1 MRFNGY
7 VEIDEAIEAGERVL
21 DRIDEAIE
29 YLNSARNW
37 GIFDMLSKRSLISS
51 MIKHSKMDKAQGVM
65 YDLEYD
71 LRRFASELN
80 DVDMFT
86 DLPEISAGDFMRF
99 VDIFMDNTF
108 VDIMALSR
116 ISDSKRELERLAD
129 KVDGILSQLDRLK
142 EEY

>member
-37 GIFDMLSKRSLISS
+37 GIFHMLSKRSLISS

-65 YDLEYD
+65 YDLEHD
-71 LRRFASELN
+71 LRRFASE
-80 DVDMFT
+80 
-86 DLPEISAGDFMRF
+86 P
-99 VDIFMDNTF
+99 
-108 VDIMALSR
+108 ALLGR
-116 ISDSKRELERLAD
+116 IILFLG
-129 KVDGILSQLDRLK
+129 GIYHGIHAPQQG
-142 EEY
+142 